1 MLYEIWL
8 DDFRFPIRQ
17 KELGVYEE
25 NEVSSLTIDG
35 FGEIS
40 KTTNMKLRTFTIESF
55 FYDPTKPTPSYAK
68 PYTRNITTMEDINW
82 FLHDIQRSNKVV
94 PFKIFGM
101 DIDTKVQISKYEW
114 LSKDGTGDLYYNL
127 TLIEYKEPNVLNAV
141 KESREKET
149 NKEIKNVKT
158 YKVKSGDTLYNI
170 AKKFYGDGNRYME
183 LAEKNGISNPNFILD
198 GQELKL

>member
-55 FYDPTKPTPSYAK
+55 FYDPTKSAPSYAK
-68 PYTRNITTMEDINW
+68 PYTRNINTMEDINW

-101 DIDTKVQISKYEW
+101 DVDTKVQISKYEW
-114 LSKDGTGDLYYNL
+114 MSKDGTGDMYYNL
-127 TLIEYKEPNVLNAV
+127 TLIEYKEPSIENAV

-149 NKEIKNVKT
+149 NKEMKNIKT

-183 LAEKNGISNPNFILD
+183 LAEKNGISDPNFILD

>member
-8 DDFRFPIRQ
+8 GDFRFPIKQ
-17 KELGVYEE
+17 KELSVYEE
-25 NEVSSLTIDG
+25 NDVSSVIIDG

-55 FYDPTKPTPSYAK
+55 FYDPTKPVPSYAK
-68 PYTRNITTMEDINW
+68 PYTRNINSMEDINW

-101 DIDTKVQISKYEW
+101 DVDTKVQISKYEW
-114 LSKDGTGDLYYNL
+114 MSKDGTGDMYYNL
-127 TLIEYKEPNVLNAV
+127 TLIEYKEPSVENAV

-149 NKEIKNVKT
+149 NKEIENVKA
-158 YKVKSGDTLYNI
+158 YKVQSGDTLYNI
-170 AKKFYGDGNRYME
+170 AKRFYGDGNKYLE
-183 LAEKNGISNPNFILD
+183 LADKNGISNPNFILD
-198 GQELKL
+198 GQELKI